1 MPTKKPDTFLKVAS
15 GVLAFGILVLGTLAN
30 DKNAGILS
38 EVDASLNQASVI
50 ADDTNTIPT
59 VVGNC
64 KQNPNI
70 SILSA
75 LQPPQSLFANV
86 DNLDAILTGKASF
99 DAKAMNYLTIAIA
112 QNLVEAKILE
122 SDTKYEFVVR
132 DGQVDFWK
140 CMLQKNQLFSSISD
154 ATEEI
159 EFFSNTQTFE
169 NQIEKFGYA
178 IDTVNEVENFLNF
191 VKLPAGHRVLES
203 TVLNSDG
210 EIFFKI
216 FETELMDNFTYN
228 DLRKDLRSRV
238 GVTNLRPAVFGADA
252 YYWMWGEGDN
262 MAASVFL
269 IRDRVFGVSYQT
281 AHFSHIRRLVDT
293 LREEFPLILKK
304 VELAKKQGG
313 KFEDLG
319 ISEFEQLTDEDLG
332 SKLVNDLQQ
341 LEKADEILAE
351 NLTSN
356 LLDAEPIEIPT
367 TVEKTSGEILPVSL

>member
-1 MPTKKPDTFLKVAS
+1 MQTKKPDTFLKVAS
-15 GVLAFGILVLGTLAN
+15 GVLAFGILVFGTLAN
-30 DKNAGILS
+30 DKNAGAFS
-38 EVDASLNQASVI
+38 DVDASLNQASVI
-50 ADDTNTIPT
+50 ADDANTIPT

-64 KQNPNI
+64 KQNTNI

-122 SDTKYEFVVR
+122 SGTKYEFVVR

-154 ATEEI
+154 ATEEV
-159 EFFSNTQTFE
+159 ELFSNTQTFE
-169 NQIEKFGYA
+169 NQIEKFGYS

-216 FETELMDNFTYN
+216 FETELLDSFTYN

-238 GVTNLRPAVFGADA
+238 GVTNLRPAVFGADS

-269 IRDRVFGVSYQT
+269 VGDRVFGVSYQT
-281 AHFSHIRRLVDT
+281 VHFSHIRRLVDT
-293 LREEFPLILKK
+293 LREEFPLLLKK
-304 VELAKKQGG
+304 VKLAKKQGG
-313 KFEDLG
+313 KFENLE

-332 SKLVNDLQQ
+332 NKLVNDLSQ
-341 LEKADEILAE
+341 LENAQNILGK
-351 NLTSN
+351 NLSSD
-356 LLDAEPIEIPT
+356 LLNAEPIEIPT
-367 TVEKTSGEILPVSL
+367 AVEETSGEVLPVSL

>member
-1 MPTKKPDTFLKVAS
+1 MQTKKPDTFLKVAS
-15 GVLAFGILVLGTLAN
+15 GVLAFGILVFGTLASE
-30 DKNAGILS
+30 KNSQLLPK
-38 EVDASLNQASVI
+38 VDANLNQASVI
-50 ADDTNTIPT
+50 ADDANTIPT

-64 KQNPNI
+64 KQNTNI

-122 SDTKYEFVVR
+122 SGTKYEFVVR

-154 ATEEI
+154 ATEEV
-159 EFFSNTQTFE
+159 ELFSNTQTFE
-169 NQIEKFGYA
+169 NQIEKFGYS

-216 FETELMDNFTYN
+216 FETELLDSFTYN

-238 GVTNLRPAVFGADA
+238 GVTNLRPAVFGADS

-269 IRDRVFGVSYQT
+269 VGDRVFGVSYQT
-281 AHFSHIRRLVDT
+281 VHFSHIRRLVDT
-293 LREEFPLILKK
+293 LREEFPLLLKK
-304 VELAKKQGG
+304 VKLAKKQGG
-313 KFEDLG
+313 KFENLE

-332 SKLVNDLQQ
+332 NKLVNDLSQ
-341 LEKADEILAE
+341 LENAQNILGK
-351 NLTSN
+351 NLSSD
-356 LLDAEPIEIPT
+356 LLNAEPIEIPT
-367 TVEKTSGEILPVSL
+367 TSEENSGELLPVSL